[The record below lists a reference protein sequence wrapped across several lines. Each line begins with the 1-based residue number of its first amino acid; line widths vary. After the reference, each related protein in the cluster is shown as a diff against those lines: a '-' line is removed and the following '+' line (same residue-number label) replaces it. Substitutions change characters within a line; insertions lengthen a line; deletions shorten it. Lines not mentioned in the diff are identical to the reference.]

1 MLYAF
6 LVISVMANVALIA
19 LLRRSA
25 TLNLQFDEIFEQIAP
40 VMEDYA
46 AEMRRTLT
54 GGLLEDHPEVA
65 AFHRLN
71 LRHLQNLEAVVEN
84 VKSTRPK
91 KKLPKVDPDSVPL
104 VE

>member
-1 MLYAF
+1 MIYVI
-6 LVISVMANVALIA
+6 LVLS
-19 LLRRSA
+19 LLLNAGLVLLLKRSA
-25 TLNLQFDEIFEQIAP
+25 TVNLQYDEIFEQIAP
-40 VMEDYA
+40 AMEGYA
-46 AEMRRTLT
+46 LEMKRTLT

-71 LRHLQNLEAVVEN
+71 LVHLKNLEAIVES

-91 KKLPKVDPDSVPL
+91 KTLPKVDPDSVPL